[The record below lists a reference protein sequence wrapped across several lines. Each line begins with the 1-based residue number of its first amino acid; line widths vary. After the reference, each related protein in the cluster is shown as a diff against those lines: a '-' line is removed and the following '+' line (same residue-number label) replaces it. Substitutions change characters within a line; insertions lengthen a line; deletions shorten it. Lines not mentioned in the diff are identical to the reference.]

1 MRNGFS
7 RASTNRVPQCAT
19 PRMDAAATRARLA
32 ATTTTTTTSRAGV
45 SLSLGRGRV
54 ARTTRGTAAAA
65 TDDIRWVVVRER
77 AERATRAILAR
88 NADAGKVLRKALRSG
103 SRTTSDGFTNDE
115 RRAIA
120 TVVLGTEVWR
130 LRLRAETR
138 GPRARAALGTFG
150 DDDEAERLVLCY
162 WCRERGA
169 VGGTTPS
176 VETLRETYREE
187 GDGVDVDAL
196 RDAVDERHVSWTVD
210 GGDAVAVS
218 ERCSIPVRTAEMF
231 VREYGVD
238 EAMRLASAM
247 NVPGPMTCRAN
258 RALGATCKED
268 AIAAL
273 EKEGV
278 PRESIE
284 SRTSANLAPWAFVLT
299 DGPSS
304 LSRGVFGSSAWAD
317 GFFEVQDEGSQT
329 IAAALEAKPGERILD
344 ACAGNGGKTLAVAA
358 EMAGRGEI
366 CVFDVDC
373 RRLAHLAANAERARV
388 DALVTVV
395 DAHSLGA
402 LEPASFDAV
411 LIDAPCSSVGALRR
425 TPSLRYSHD
434 DPAASA
440 EIQRGILTAAA
451 PLVKPGGRLVYATC
465 SVLSIENQCVARA
478 FEREHDEFAPWPF
491 EDAAATSPTVDA
503 RSHERLLL
511 PHVHGT
517 DGFFIARFVKRA
529 T

>member
-1 MRNGFS
+1 M
-7 RASTNRVPQCAT
+7 
-19 PRMDAAATRARLA
+19 
-32 ATTTTTTTSRAGV
+32 
-45 SLSLGRGRV
+45 
-54 ARTTRGTAAAA
+54 
-65 TDDIRWVVVRER
+65 
-77 AERATRAILAR
+77 
-88 NADAGKVLRKALRSG
+88 
-103 SRTTSDGFTNDE
+103 
-115 RRAIA
+115 
-120 TVVLGTEVWR
+120 
-130 LRLRAETR
+130 
-138 GPRARAALGTFG
+138 
-150 DDDEAERLVLCY
+150 
-162 WCRERGA
+162 
-169 VGGTTPS
+169 
-176 VETLRETYREE
+176 
-187 GDGVDVDAL
+187 
-196 RDAVDERHVSWTVD
+196 
-210 GGDAVAVS
+210 
-218 ERCSIPVRTAEMF
+218 RTAEMF

-373 RRLAHLAANAERARV
+373 RRLAHLAANADRARV

-517 DGFFIARFVKRA
+517 DGFFIARFVKR
-529 T
+529 TT

>member
-1 MRNGFS
+1 M
-7 RASTNRVPQCAT
+7 
-19 PRMDAAATRARLA
+19 
-32 ATTTTTTTSRAGV
+32 
-45 SLSLGRGRV
+45 
-54 ARTTRGTAAAA
+54 
-65 TDDIRWVVVRER
+65 
-77 AERATRAILAR
+77 
-88 NADAGKVLRKALRSG
+88 LRKALRSG
-103 SRTTSDGFTNDE
+103 LTDPITNDE

-130 LRLRAETR
+130 LRTARRREDL
-138 GPRARAALGTFG
+138 ARAPRS
-150 DDDEAERLVLCY
+150 ERSATTTRPSDWFCVTGV
-162 WCRERGA
+162 ESA
-169 VGGTTPS
+169 VPWVGRRRAWRRCES
-176 VETLRETYREE
+176 
-187 GDGVDVDAL
+187 DVA
-196 RDAVDERHVSWTVD
+196 RRAAAWASAASRRRDERHVSWTVD

-247 NVPGPMTCRAN
+247 SVPGPMTCRAN

-366 CVFDVDC
+366 CVFDVDR
-373 RRLAHLAANAERARV
+373 RRLAHLARRRARRV

-434 DPAASA
+434 DPAAWR
-440 EIQRGILTAAA
+440 EFNAA
-451 PLVKPGGRLVYATC
+451 
-465 SVLSIENQCVARA
+465 S
-478 FEREHDEFAPWPF
+478 
-491 EDAAATSPTVDA
+491 
-503 RSHERLLL
+503 
-511 PHVHGT
+511 
-517 DGFFIARFVKRA
+517 
-529 T
+529 

>member
-1 MRNGFS
+1 M
-7 RASTNRVPQCAT
+7 
-19 PRMDAAATRARLA
+19 
-32 ATTTTTTTSRAGV
+32 
-45 SLSLGRGRV
+45 
-54 ARTTRGTAAAA
+54 
-65 TDDIRWVVVRER
+65 
-77 AERATRAILAR
+77 
-88 NADAGKVLRKALRSG
+88 
-103 SRTTSDGFTNDE
+103 
-115 RRAIA
+115 
-120 TVVLGTEVWR
+120 
-130 LRLRAETR
+130 
-138 GPRARAALGTFG
+138 
-150 DDDEAERLVLCY
+150 
-162 WCRERGA
+162 
-169 VGGTTPS
+169 
-176 VETLRETYREE
+176 
-187 GDGVDVDAL
+187 
-196 RDAVDERHVSWTVD
+196 SWTVD

-278 PRESIE
+278 RRESIE

-366 CVFDVDC
+366 CVFDVDR

-478 FEREHDEFAPWPF
+478 FEREHDEFATWPF

-503 RSHERLLL
+503 RSHERVLL

-517 DGFFIARFVKRA
+517 DGFFIARFVKR
-529 T
+529 TT

>member
-32 ATTTTTTTSRAGV
+32 ATTTTTTSRAGV

-187 GDGVDVDAL
+187 DLDVDAL

-278 PRESIE
+278 RRESIE

-366 CVFDVDC
+366 CVFDVDR

-465 SVLSIENQCVARA
+465 SVLSIENQCVARE

-503 RSHERLLL
+503 RSHERVLL

-517 DGFFIARFVKRA
+517 DGFFIARFVKR
-529 T
+529 TT